1 MMDTS
6 NPDKAIKGL
15 DKLAQI
21 DLSQYYMTQAERDQA
36 ELKRRAQIGAQEN
49 TQRVDLE
56 KQLQAIMPPTAINT
70 PQNSTTRLVK
80 PTGEVVGT
88 FAGAPKPPDLPPDV
102 DMFEYLRNNN
112 QLPAGVN
119 TAADFVK
126 WKSGIKEP
134 KLSLDERL
142 VQQYM
147 AQGMSEAA
155 AIKRVRSE
163 GRSNQ
168 TVVVQTVDAQGNP
181 ISKIVPKV
189 AGAEYKAAPT
199 AEQRNRESSMAKAK
213 QNITAIENLSRELIS
228 KRGVAQRATAMGRS
242 VSALFG
248 NDPKYRAYQDAR
260 MALAGNLAVLQQ
272 GSRPS
277 DADIK
282 AVWLPLIP
290 DVFSD
295 TDESAAMKWELIRI
309 STTPPSGAPQPPAQM
324 APTYRVTRN
333 PDGTYNVEE

>member
-1 MMDTS
+1 
-6 NPDKAIKGL
+6 
-15 DKLAQI
+15 
-21 DLSQYYMTQAERDQA
+21 
-36 ELKRRAQIGAQEN
+36 
-49 TQRVDLE
+49 
-56 KQLQAIMPPTAINT
+56 
-70 PQNSTTRLVK
+70 
-80 PTGEVVGT
+80 
-88 FAGAPKPPDLPPDV
+88 
-102 DMFEYLRNNN
+102 
-112 QLPAGVN
+112 
-119 TAADFVK
+119 
-126 WKSGIKEP
+126 
-134 KLSLDERL
+134 
-142 VQQYM
+142 
-147 AQGMSEAA
+147 
-155 AIKRVRSE
+155 
-163 GRSNQ
+163 
-168 TVVVQTVDAQGNP
+168 
-181 ISKIVPKV
+181 
-189 AGAEYKAAPT
+189 
-199 AEQRNRESSMAKAK
+199 MAKAK